1 MNPRETW
8 TEEERE
14 ALAAL
19 GHEVE
24 PAVRLEERTVD
35 RLRREGLVGRRRRA
49 WWSRLL
55 PDRRPALHLGWASA
69 AAAFALATF
78 FAGMTVGQQR
88 ALSTTAEALA
98 SFHESAVSAA
108 SARVQ
113 ETGSAYVTALAALG
127 RLAAS
132 APPQEV
138 AAGRE
143 AAFAALYAAAAELA
157 RLDPDDPVAARLLQ
171 SLERAD
177 TAEPAADQETRQ
189 IVWF

>member
-1 MNPRETW
+1 MNPQEPW
-8 TEEERE
+8 NEEEHE

-19 GHEVE
+19 GREVDT
-24 PAVRLEERTVD
+24 AAALEERTVD
-35 RLRREGLVGRRRRA
+35 RLRRAGLIGGRRASWWPRR
-49 WWSRLL
+49 L
-55 PDRRPALHLGWASA
+55 PAPLHLGWASA

-78 FAGMTVGQQR
+78 FAGVTVGQQR
-88 ALSTTAEALA
+88 ALRATADALA
-98 SFHESAVSAA
+98 TLHDDAVSAA

-127 RLAAS
+127 QLAAT

-143 AAFAALYAAAAELA
+143 AALAALYAAASQLV
-157 RLDPDDPVAARLLQ
+157 RIDPDDPVATRLLQ
-171 SLERAD
+171 SLER
-177 TAEPAADQETRQ
+177 TGESAETEEPERQRQ